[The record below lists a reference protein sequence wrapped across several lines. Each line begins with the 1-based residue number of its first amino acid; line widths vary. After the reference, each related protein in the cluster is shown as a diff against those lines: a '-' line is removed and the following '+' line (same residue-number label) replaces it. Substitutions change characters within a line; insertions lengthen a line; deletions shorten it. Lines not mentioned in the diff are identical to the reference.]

1 MRKLSAL
8 AVAAL
13 LLAGCGYHLGEIRP
27 TPMRSVRSLAVPT
40 FKNNTYIPRLEVL
53 FADTLVKRLQQDGT
67 YEIVNT
73 DQADAIV
80 NCTITGADRRPL
92 RAVQNNVLAT
102 AEFGMTVTVRY
113 EVVDQGTG
121 AVLMSGTSTGKA
133 QFFSGN
139 DLVTIQRQAMSDAAA
154 NLADNLSAVLTE
166 GW

>member
-1 MRKLSAL
+1 
-8 AVAAL
+8 
-13 LLAGCGYHLGEIRP
+13 
-27 TPMRSVRSLAVPT
+27 
-40 FKNNTYIPRLEVL
+40 
-53 FADTLVKRLQQDGT
+53 
-67 YEIVNT
+67 
-73 DQADAIV
+73 
-80 NCTITGADRRPL
+80 
-92 RAVQNNVLAT
+92 VQNNVLAT

-154 NLADNLSAVLTE
+154 NLADNLSTVLTE